1 MKFNKLNCELKLTL
15 TLKKYRINIEKFSN
29 ILKGVLHMG
38 LFRNAMASIGIGSAK
53 VDTILDNDRVQVGS
67 PVTGRISLKGGKI
80 EQKIDNIYLEV
91 RTEYKQESE
100 DDDDEYTLTDTVQKI
115 TIPIGQAIAPKQ
127 QANIPFQFILSSEV
141 PITMGKTKV
150 WIHTGLD
157 IKRAIDPTDK
167 DYIEVLP
174 HPYMQVVLNAFQIL
188 GFQIREVENESVN
201 STSEKE
207 FVQEFEFVPKSGM
220 FKGYLDELEVVF
232 AIYNDGIKLWLEID
246 RKARGLKGLFAEVFD
261 MDETKTNLGIYVQDL
276 QKGPEYIA
284 ENLGEF
290 IQSYLK

>member
-1 MKFNKLNCELKLTL
+1 
-15 TLKKYRINIEKFSN
+15 
-29 ILKGVLHMG
+29 MG